1 MVAEWKEFLW
11 DVPEE
16 RIALWGHCQTLFI
29 RYSFPALQA
38 GLFFLRHAEVVEKDL
53 PAREI
58 YELLLL
64 SLQWLSGLT
73 TLSHPVY
80 PLHLLREIE
89 TRVWLLA
96 VEAESHV
103 KNVGAFSPSS
113 IGKDMVNGYSSNLID
128 RTASIITKMDS
139 HISSA
144 TKNRIGEKHDARAAG
159 QGNQRN
165 QDTSTSIF
173 GASTKPKR
181 RAKGNVPQIRHFVDS
196 SDRNTDFEDSSSLIN
211 IKSEF
216 QLQEEST
223 GLEISLS
230 KWEESIEPA
239 ELERAVLSL
248 LEFGQVTAAKQLQL
262 KLAPGNLPSELI
274 ILDAVMKLAML
285 STPCRQVLLS
295 MLDDEVRSVIQSH
308 SLKIDQ
314 PMIEPL
320 QILENLSTILNE
332 GSGRGLARKIIAVIK
347 AANIL
352 GLTFTEAY
360 QKQPIEL
367 LRLLSL
373 KAQDSFEEA
382 CLLVQT
388 HSMPAASIAQIL
400 AESFL
405 KGLLA
410 AHRGGYIDS
419 QKEEGPAP
427 LLWRFSDFLKWAE
440 LCPSEQEIGHALM
453 RLVITGQEI
462 PHACEVEL
470 LILSHH
476 FYKSSTCLD
485 GVDVLVALAA
495 TRVEAYVAEGDFSC
509 LARLITGVGNFH
521 ALNFILNILIENG
534 QLDLLLQKFSA
545 AADANTGTAQAVRSF
560 RMAVLTSLNLYNPN
574 DHDAFAMVCM
584 SLVAGISQVK
594 EFISSCFVC
603 LPQVHLRLTLTASI
617 TCEREGTF
625 WVVFLKV
632 FLFMAFFMRHAFSA
646 GI

>member
-1 MVAEWKEFLW
+1 M
-11 DVPEE
+11 
-16 RIALWGHCQTLFI
+16 
-29 RYSFPALQA
+29 
-38 GLFFLRHAEVVEKDL
+38 
-53 PAREI
+53 
-58 YELLLL
+58 
-64 SLQWLSGLT
+64 
-73 TLSHPVY
+73 
-80 PLHLLREIE
+80 HLLREIE

-320 QILENLSTILNE
+320 QVVPLHLSQ
-332 GSGRGLARKIIAVIK
+332 
-347 AANIL
+347 
-352 GLTFTEAY
+352 F
-360 QKQPIEL
+360 
-367 LRLLSL
+367 
-373 KAQDSFEEA
+373 
-382 CLLVQT
+382 
-388 HSMPAASIAQIL
+388 
-400 AESFL
+400 
-405 KGLLA
+405 
-410 AHRGGYIDS
+410 
-419 QKEEGPAP
+419 
-427 LLWRFSDFLKWAE
+427 
-440 LCPSEQEIGHALM
+440 
-453 RLVITGQEI
+453 
-462 PHACEVEL
+462 
-470 LILSHH
+470 
-476 FYKSSTCLD
+476 
-485 GVDVLVALAA
+485 VALK
-495 TRVEAYVAEGDFSC
+495 TITFSIKLHTTLFIFLIFPY
-509 LARLITGVGNFH
+509 LALIF
-521 ALNFILNILIENG
+521 LFDFILI
-534 QLDLLLQKFSA
+534 
-545 AADANTGTAQAVRSF
+545 
-560 RMAVLTSLNLYNPN
+560 
-574 DHDAFAMVCM
+574 
-584 SLVAGISQVK
+584 
-594 EFISSCFVC
+594 
-603 LPQVHLRLTLTASI
+603 
-617 TCEREGTF
+617 
-625 WVVFLKV
+625 VF
-632 FLFMAFFMRHAFSA
+632 
-646 GI
+646 